1 GRPAKLYR
9 RAPRQL
15 DVTLPRRRYE
25 LAGRVLARALAAVPA
40 RTGSRVLDRV
50 AGGAG
55 RQLGAAARA
64 DARGGA
70 RRASALARALAVLDE
85 WGYEPAREN
94 GTVRLRN
101 CPFEALAN
109 DCRPLVCGMNLSLVR
124 GLLQGLGTRTLR
136 AELRPEPGS
145 CCVVL
150 RTASRR
156 TLHSP
161 YRRIRPRRASPSPRP
176 GHVRARRAALRFLVG
191 RPRMLL
197 AASVALLGPVHLG
210 RRGPEALL
218 HRRARVGH
226 AEADVDLALAAHGS
240 TASAIMRACAATG
253 ESGRT
258 RPRSAPPESVMTRS
272 ASPSAPLSVRT
283 DSAHWLRAATVCNR
297 PMIRSAVLRGAY
309 TVTVVPADVRDGA
322 RGAAL
327 QASPS
332 AAAAV
337 RLDTARRLA
346 IACIAF
352 ISLRFYP

>member
-1 GRPAKLYR
+1 GDTCSPAYVLASGVSCVTGNNARGGRGAAGAAGPGPLRHRGDAINYR
-9 RAPRQL
+9 RAHVPAGAPDRRRGDPRRAHPEGPLSLRRQAAHRCGARRSGAGAPHLAGAGGLSPRQARPGRTAR
-15 DVTLPRRRYE
+15 DVLSPPERPPGSRSRPP
-25 LAGRVLARALAAVPA
+25 GQVVPA
-40 RTGSRVLDRV
+40 RPAPARRDAAAPPLRACRPRARARPGSRVLDRV

-124 GLLQGLGTRTLR
+124 GLLQGLGTRALR

-161 YRRIRPRRASPSPRP
+161 
-176 GHVRARRAALRFLVG
+176 
-191 RPRMLL
+191 
-197 AASVALLGPVHLG
+197 
-210 RRGPEALL
+210 
-218 HRRARVGH
+218 
-226 AEADVDLALAAHGS
+226 
-240 TASAIMRACAATG
+240 
-253 ESGRT
+253 
-258 RPRSAPPESVMTRS
+258 
-272 ASPSAPLSVRT
+272 
-283 DSAHWLRAATVCNR
+283 
-297 PMIRSAVLRGAY
+297 
-309 TVTVVPADVRDGA
+309 
-322 RGAAL
+322 
-327 QASPS
+327 
-332 AAAAV
+332 
-337 RLDTARRLA
+337 
-346 IACIAF
+346 
-352 ISLRFYP
+352 

>member
-1 GRPAKLYR
+1 MSQLERQIAAVATLAEPIRRDLYLYVAKRRTDVGRDEAARALRISRALAAFHLDKLAQEGLLETSYRRLSGRRGPGAGRPAKLYR

-124 GLLQGLGTRTLR
+124 GLLQGLGTRALR

-161 YRRIRPRRASPSPRP
+161 
-176 GHVRARRAALRFLVG
+176 
-191 RPRMLL
+191 
-197 AASVALLGPVHLG
+197 
-210 RRGPEALL
+210 
-218 HRRARVGH
+218 
-226 AEADVDLALAAHGS
+226 
-240 TASAIMRACAATG
+240 
-253 ESGRT
+253 
-258 RPRSAPPESVMTRS
+258 
-272 ASPSAPLSVRT
+272 
-283 DSAHWLRAATVCNR
+283 
-297 PMIRSAVLRGAY
+297 
-309 TVTVVPADVRDGA
+309 
-322 RGAAL
+322 
-327 QASPS
+327 
-332 AAAAV
+332 
-337 RLDTARRLA
+337 
-346 IACIAF
+346 
-352 ISLRFYP
+352 